1 MSNIKM
7 QEQNSKD
14 NSIGTIFKNKERVL
28 KTEFDNDVITEGEF
42 TEIDDTSKEKIDTN
56 KIISEISARIV
67 GQEEAIV
74 TLVTNIYYNQV
85 LIDELSSDYFIDLA
99 QLDSRKVGIL
109 LDGSTGT
116 GKTAILKDIA
126 SRLDLPIY
134 ICNANSFSETG
145 YVGPSITD
153 ILRKLY
159 FIAGR
164 SVNKA
169 ERGIVVLDE
178 IDKLS
183 SRNSIDSKD
192 MKKGVQEELLG
203 FISGGEYDFPL
214 DENLHNSKMIHF
226 DTSKLTFI
234 LSGAFTSIKE
244 RKRNE
249 LEKKKK
255 RVGFSSSDSN
265 INDESYI
272 ITAQDY
278 IDEGMHREF
287 FGRVKVLT
295 STRTYNYDD
304 LKTILL
310 TSTISPLKNFEKTV
324 QMFGYSGITYTDDF
338 IHELCTQALE
348 MGTGARALQTIM
360 SGVQNR
366 LLRGLINQS
375 FDMDKKIDLTSDLL
389 HDYNKSLVRRF

>member
-214 DENLHNSKMIHF
+214 DENLHN
-226 DTSKLTFI
+226 
-234 LSGAFTSIKE
+234 IKE

-360 SGVQNR
+360 SGVQNS